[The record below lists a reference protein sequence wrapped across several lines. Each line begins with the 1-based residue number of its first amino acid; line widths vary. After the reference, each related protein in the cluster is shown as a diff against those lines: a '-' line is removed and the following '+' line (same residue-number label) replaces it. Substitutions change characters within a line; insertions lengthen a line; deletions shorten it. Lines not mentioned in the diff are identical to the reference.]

1 MCDQGNPGLE
11 DAAERVKRRDADAA
25 QARQLRA
32 IAGGQAK
39 AVKRDASVAGA
50 GCGGS
55 WREWLANWYAQPLF
69 GQVARI
75 SASCIRGQAVKRG
88 EPLVW
93 VTSMKLEHEL
103 AARRDGV
110 VADVLVE
117 VGEQV
122 KEGQVVVTL
131 DRWEKVTDSD

>member
-1 MCDQGNPGLE
+1 
-11 DAAERVKRRDADAA
+11 
-25 QARQLRA
+25 
-32 IAGGQAK
+32 
-39 AVKRDASVAGA
+39 
-50 GCGGS
+50 
-55 WREWLANWYAQPLF
+55 
-69 GQVARI
+69 
-75 SASCIRGQAVKRG
+75 
-88 EPLVW
+88 
-93 VTSMKLEHEL
+93 MKLEHEL